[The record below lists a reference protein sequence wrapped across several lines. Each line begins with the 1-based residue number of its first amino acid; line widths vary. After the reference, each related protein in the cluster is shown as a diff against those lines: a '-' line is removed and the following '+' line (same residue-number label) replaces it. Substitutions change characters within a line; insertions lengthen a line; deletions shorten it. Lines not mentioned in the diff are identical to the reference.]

1 MVIGMFLLHGSTGF
15 SSGRTHSE
23 AHPSKDLKISFF
35 SGGIEWAFRALNGA
49 AETAAFNG
57 GRRWRWWAF
66 LEEHGSCGRVWVVM
80 EWQVRICMVLITC
93 LLYLTSV
100 V

>member
-1 MVIGMFLLHGSTGF
+1 
-15 SSGRTHSE
+15 
-23 AHPSKDLKISFF
+23 SFF

-80 EWQVRICMVLITC
+80 EWQCC
-93 LLYLTSV
+93 LSGTVERLEIFVKGVTSD
-100 V
+100 